1 MKIFVNI
8 VIFLFMTFLA
18 TPTIVGALESDSDTS
33 MFYSLSEEEIQK
45 EVKEIPVGV
54 AEVLHLETFRFF
66 IRTERINF
74 VNVQKHDNVSE
85 EIFSPPPE
93 QV

>member
-1 MKIFVNI
+1 
-8 VIFLFMTFLA
+8 MTFLA

-33 MFYSLSEEEIQK
+33 VFYSFSEEEIQK
-45 EVKEIPVGV
+45 EVKEIPVSI
-54 AEVLHLETFRFF
+54 AEVFHLETIF
-66 IRTERINF
+66 ITKIGQVISLQNE
-74 VNVQKHDNVSE
+74 QKHDNVFE